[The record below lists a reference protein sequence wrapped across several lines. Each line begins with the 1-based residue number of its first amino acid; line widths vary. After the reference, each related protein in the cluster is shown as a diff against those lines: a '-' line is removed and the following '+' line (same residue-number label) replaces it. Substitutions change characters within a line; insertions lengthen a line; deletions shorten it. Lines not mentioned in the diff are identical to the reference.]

1 MSKTETSSTTD
12 NQFGRTD
19 RKGRIIDPITG
30 KPLRNKDGRT
40 GAGQPFHG
48 KPGKPNRKAEK
59 RLAARQANY
68 DEMVKRNNS
77 NRGNKHDIHKPGS
90 LTK

>member
-1 MSKTETSSTTD
+1 MSKSDS
-12 NQFGRTD
+12 QFGQTD

-30 KPLRNKDGRT
+30 KPLRNKEGRT
-40 GAGQPFHG
+40 PGAFHG

-59 RLAARQANY
+59 RLARRKDNY
-68 DEMVKRNNS
+68 KEMVTRNNQ
-77 NRGNKHDIHKPGS
+77 NRGNKHDIHEPGS